1 MSDIKKKRAPATDTN
16 QRAWAQVYDDMNDVI
31 NSVNQKSAVE
41 SRNGTSGGDGDIRL
55 FKDVDRTKYFI
66 EGKFADGWAK
76 RELLFSDLSNDTQ
89 DESINFSST
98 EPYVK
103 PDGSVPF
110 TGQILGIAPSN
121 DLHLATKKYVDDL
134 SATEDTLSEL
144 NDTTITS
151 VANGNMLKYDTG
163 TNTWINFAANFLPS
177 YAVNDSYT
185 GSSLNP
191 TVFGL
196 KQTGT
201 SSVTTIRG
209 VRSANNNMTIT
220 LEESLE
226 SGAYLKFNVA
236 SPTGITSV
244 TGYDV
249 GSDDYDS
256 AVTGNTSL
264 KFNDDYDTGSS
275 TGIFFEVTDSGN
287 DTIVTPNIVG
297 SLSDTTYAAMGSGNS
312 YAAGLV
318 LAGSNT
324 HANSFLR
331 KDGSWQVPVDTN
343 TDTNT
348 QNTYTSSW
356 VDSTDDVLL
365 RLTGGGATS
374 GTQDIKLVAGS
385 NIYLTPSGANM
396 TIAANN
402 TTSYALTNSSS
413 SGQQATLVTVNTG
426 AAGKLRG
433 FKQGSNITISSTD
446 DGVDGD
452 GYITIAASLS
462 GATINVSEVN
472 PSSGYFTWDSA
483 DIRFIDNGRIT
494 WELGRPGSNVTT
506 VTPTITNPS
515 AADVGAV
522 GTSSSF
528 GGDVSGTYNNIAVSN
543 DSHTHDTR
551 YYTETELNN
560 GQLNNLYFTESE
572 INTKLAL
579 KANLASPTFTGTV
592 TCEVIRLSSDTDV
605 SATSTGHGLQVGPT
619 NSYNFAID
627 NNELI
632 ARNNGAISTLHLS
645 PDGGPTTGSYENI
658 SVTMN
663 HNVSGG
669 RINIYEN
676 GDVDCLNLKARADVW
691 AYTSSDPSLKD
702 NKNIIESPLD
712 MISKIGGY
720 SFDWNSKAASHLK
733 GHDYG
738 VMANEIESVMPE
750 LVTTRENG
758 IKAVRYDGIIPLLIE
773 AIKELKNEV
782 SNGVCCCK

>member
-1 MSDIKKKRAPATDTN
+1 MPVSKQERRNRHESAEAPTLKRGNPSSSEGRVGTQQFRNIPGKGLVHMIRTEKGWNEMSTSQTSTTAGDKVDS
-16 QRAWAQVYDDMNDVI
+16 VI
-31 NSVNQKSAVE
+31 LTGSS
-41 SRNGTSGGDGDIRL
+41 GTSGGAG
-55 FKDVDRTKYFI
+55 
-66 EGKFADGWAK
+66 G
-76 RELLFSDLSNDTQ
+76 
-89 DESINFSST
+89 
-98 EPYVK
+98 
-103 PDGSVPF
+103 
-110 TGQILGIAPSN
+110 
-121 DLHLATKKYVDDL
+121 
-134 SATEDTLSEL
+134 
-144 NDTTITS
+144 ITS
-151 VANGNMLKYDTG
+151 GG
-163 TNTWINFAANFLPS
+163 TPKNITN
-177 YAVNDSYT
+177 SYT
-185 GSSLNP
+185 GSDTSVRDL
-191 TVFGL
+191 VFVD
-196 KQTGT
+196 TP
-201 SSVTTIRG
+201 SNAYIRG
-209 VRSANNNMTIT
+209 VRSQNNNLSITIVDSLDYGSYINFNAISGT
-220 LEESLE
+220 GIESVQSYNE
-226 SGAYLKFNVA
+226 ASSSYDAAVGANTNLKFA
-236 SPTGITSV
+236 S
-244 TGYDV
+244 
-249 GSDDYDS
+249 DYDS
-256 AVTGNTSL
+256 GA
-264 KFNDDYDTGSS
+264 S
-275 TGIFFEVTDSGN
+275 TGIFFTATDSGN
-287 DTIVTPNIVG
+287 DTILTPTI
-297 SLSDTTYAAMGSGNS
+297 L
-312 YAAGLV
+312 
-318 LAGSNT
+318 
-324 HANSFLR
+324 F
-331 KDGSWQVPVDTN
+331 PPDTN
-343 TDTNT
+343 T
-348 QNTYTSSW
+348 TYSTSW

-365 RLTGGGATS
+365 RLTPSS
-374 GTQDIKLVAGS
+374 GSNDDLKLVAGS
-385 NIYLTPSGANM
+385 NIYLTPSGDNM

>member
-1 MSDIKKKRAPATDTN
+1 MSDLKVKRAPAVTSND
-16 QRAWAQVYDDMNDVI
+16 RAWTQVYDDINDI
-31 NSVNQKSAVE
+31 VNAVNNKSSGE
-41 SRNGTSGGDGDIRL
+41 SRTKGTSGNDGDIRL
-55 FKDVDRTKYFI
+55 YKDTDDSKYFI
-66 EGKFADGWAK
+66 EGKFKDGWAK
-76 RELLFSDLSNDTQ
+76 RQMIFTDKDETTQ
-89 DESINFSST
+89 DEVISYSAIAGFI
-98 EPYVK
+98 K

-110 TGQILGIAPSN
+110 TATQAGVSPSN
-121 DLHLATKKYVDDL
+121 NADLATKGYVDNL
-134 SATEDTLSEL
+134 LETEDTLSEL

-209 VRSANNNMTIT
+209 VRSANSNMTIT

-249 GSDDYDS
+249 VSDGYGS

-297 SLSDTTYAAMGSGNS
+297 ALTDTNTTYTAMGSGNS

-348 QNTYTSSW
+348 QNIFASSW
-356 VDSTDDVLL
+356 VDDSDDVLL
-365 RLTGGGATS
+365 RLTKSGASS

-385 NIYLTPSGANM
+385 NIYLTPSGADM

-426 AAGKLRG
+426 TAGKLRG

-462 GATINVSEVN
+462 NATISASEVN
-472 PSSGYFTWDSA
+472 PVGGYFTWDSA
-483 DIRFIDNGRIT
+483 DIRFIDNGGIT
-494 WELGRPGSNVTT
+494 WALGRPGSNVTT
-506 VTPTITNPS
+506 VTPSFALPSHNHGATEIT
-515 AADVGAV
+515 
-522 GTSSSF
+522 
-528 GGDVSGTYNNIAVSN
+528 SGTVADARLPSDCGANTSYAASSHNH
-543 DSHTHDTR
+543 DST
-551 YYTETELNN
+551 YYTETEVD
-560 GQLNNLYFTESE
+560 TS
-572 INTKLAL
+572 LAL
-579 KANLASPTFTGTV
+579 KANLSSPTFTGTV

-605 SATSTGHGLQVGPT
+605 SATSTGHGLQIGPT

-645 PDGGPTTGSYENI
+645 PDGGPTSGSYDNI

-691 AYTSSDPSLKD
+691 AYTSSDVSLKD
-702 NKNIIESPLD
+702 NRKLIESPLD

-738 VMANEIESVMPE
+738 IMANEIESVMPE
-750 LVTTRENG
+750 LVTTRDNG

-782 SNGVCCCK
+782 SNGVCSCQ